1 MSGKAGKIYAFI
13 DSQNLN
19 LSILNDKFDKRTG
32 ELFYKGWK
40 LDFGRFFIY
49 LQDKYKIDK
58 AYLFIG
64 YVAGNEAL
72 YKYLQESGYILIHKP
87 TLEYSTGKERIIKGN
102 VDAELILH
110 AMIELPNFSKAIIIA
125 GDGDYYCLIEYL
137 ESQDKLLHIF
147 IPNKFS
153 YSSLLR
159 KFYQYF
165 IYVSDLRNK
174 LEDTK

>member
-32 ELFYKGWK
+32 ELSYKGWK

-49 LQDKYKIDK
+49 LQD
-58 AYLFIG
+58 
-64 YVAGNEAL
+64 
-72 YKYLQESGYILIHKP
+72 KYLQESGYILIHKP

-110 AMIELPNFSKAIIIA
+110 TMIELPNFSKAIIIA

-137 ESQDKLLHIF
+137 EMQKKLSRII
-147 IPNKFS
+147 IPNKTS

-159 KFYQYF
+159 KYSAYF
-165 IYVSDLRNK
+165 VYVTDLRGK
-174 LEDTK
+174 LEYRK

>member
-72 YKYLQESGYILIHKP
+72 YKYLQESGYILMVV
-87 TLEYSTGKERIIKGN
+87 S
-102 VDAELILH
+102 
-110 AMIELPNFSKAIIIA
+110 NF
-125 GDGDYYCLIEYL
+125 
-137 ESQDKLLHIF
+137 
-147 IPNKFS
+147 
-153 YSSLLR
+153 
-159 KFYQYF
+159 
-165 IYVSDLRNK
+165 
-174 LEDTK
+174 